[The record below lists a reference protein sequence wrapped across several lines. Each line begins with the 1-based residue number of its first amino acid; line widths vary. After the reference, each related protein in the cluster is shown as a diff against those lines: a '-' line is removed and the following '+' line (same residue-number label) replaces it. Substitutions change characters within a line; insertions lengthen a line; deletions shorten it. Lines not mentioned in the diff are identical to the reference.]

1 MSKVR
6 ELRDQRGKLVA
17 DMRAMLDKAETEGRD
32 LSADESKAY
41 DTMHAEQDSLGQRI
55 GREERQMEL
64 DREAAAK
71 AADEEKPEQE
81 RAQKREG
88 VIAPNRATLEG
99 LDKFFRGLRESIGL
113 ESRAVLQSG
122 SDTGGG
128 FLLPQEQLVDQL
140 LQNVDDLVVIRQKA
154 TKFRVAT
161 AESLGVPSFDTDVDD
176 AGWTTEL
183 ATGSED
189 TAMAFGKRA
198 LHPHPFAKRIKISK
212 DLLARL
218 PSIEAF
224 VRSRLA
230 YKFALTEEK
239 GFLTGTGVMQPLGLF
254 TASADGIPTTRDVS
268 TGNTTSS
275 ITFDGLI
282 EAKYSVKS
290 VYWTRCDWIFHRD
303 AVKQVVKLKD
313 GDGQYIWRESVRA
326 GEPDTLLG
334 RPLTISEYAPNTF
347 TTGLYVGLFG
357 DLSNY
362 WIADAMDLELQRLVE
377 LYAETNQVGI
387 IGRAKA
393 DGAPVLAEA
402 FARVKL
408 A

>member
-6 ELRDQRGKLVA
+6 ELRDQRSKIVT
-17 DMRAMLDKAETEGRD
+17 DMRAILDKAEAEKRD
-32 LSADESKAY
+32 LSAEESNAY
-41 DTMHAEQDSLGQRI
+41 DAMHAEQDALGQRVV
-55 GREERQMEL
+55 REERQAEL

-71 AADEEKPEQE
+71 VADKEPAYQ
-81 RAQKREG
+81 AREG
-88 VIAPNRATLEG
+88 VIAPTRATLEG
-99 LDKFFRGLRESIGL
+99 LDKFFRGLRESLGI

-122 SDTGGG
+122 LDTGGG
-128 FLLPQEQLVDQL
+128 FLLSQEQLVDQL
-140 LQNVDDLVVIRQKA
+140 LKDVDDLVFIRQKA
-154 TKFRVAT
+154 TKFRVPT
-161 AESLGVPSFDTDVDD
+161 AESLGVPTYTTDVGD
-176 AGWTTEL
+176 ADWTTEL

-189 TAMAFGKRA
+189 TAMAFGKRS
-198 LHPHPFAKRIKISK
+198 LNPHPFAKRIKVSK

-268 TGNTTSS
+268 TGNTTTS

-290 VYWTRCDWIFHRD
+290 VYWNRCDWIFHRD

-334 RPLTISEYAPNTF
+334 RPMSISEYAPNTF

>member
-1 MSKVR
+1 MSKLR
-6 ELRDQRGKLVA
+6 ELRDQRGKMVS
-17 DMRAMLDKAETEGRD
+17 DMRAMLDKAETEKRD
-32 LSADESKAY
+32 LSAEETNAY
-41 DTMHAEQDSLGQRI
+41 DALHAQQESLGQRI
-55 GREERQMEL
+55 VREERQAEL

-71 AADEEKPEQE
+71 VADEKRDDPT
-81 RAQKREG
+81 QKREG
-88 VIAPNRATLEG
+88 VISPSRATLEG
-99 LDKFFRGLRESIGL
+99 LDKFFRGLRDSLGI
-113 ESRAVLQSG
+113 ESRDVLQSG
-122 SDTGGG
+122 LDTGGG
-128 FLLPQEQLVDQL
+128 FLLPQEQLVYQM
-140 LQNVDDLVVIRQKA
+140 LQNVDDLVFIRQKA

-161 AESLGVPSFDTDVDD
+161 AESLGVPSFDADVDD

-183 ATGSED
+183 QTGSED
-189 TAMAFGKRA
+189 TAMAFGKRP

-239 GFLTGTGVMQPLGLF
+239 GFMTGTGVMQPLGLF
-254 TASADGIPTTRDVS
+254 TASTDGIPTTRDVS
-268 TGNTTSS
+268 TGNMPTQ

-290 VYWTRCDWIFHRD
+290 VYWARCDWIFHRD

-393 DGAPVLAEA
+393 DGAPVMAEA

-408 A
+408 G

>member
-6 ELRDQRGKLVA
+6 ELRDQRGKLVT
-17 DMRAMLDKAETEGRD
+17 DMRSMLDKADSEKRD

-41 DTMHAEQDSLGQRI
+41 DAMCAEQDSLGQRI
-55 GREERQMEL
+55 SREERQMEL
-64 DREAAAK
+64 DPEAAAK
-71 AADEEKPEQE
+71 VVE
-81 RAQKREG
+81 AQKVEHKAEKRDG
-88 VIAPNRATLEG
+88 IAPSRATLEG
-99 LDKFFRGLRESIGL
+99 LDKFFRGLRTSLDMPVE
-113 ESRAVLQSG
+113 ERAVLQSG
-122 SDTGGG
+122 LDTGGG
-128 FLLPQEQLVDQL
+128 FLLPQQDLINQI
-140 LQNVDDLVVIRQKA
+140 LQNVDDLVYIRQKA
-154 TKFRVAT
+154 TKFRVPT
-161 AESLGVPSFDTDVDD
+161 AESLGVPTLDTDADD

-183 ATGSED
+183 QTGSED

-198 LHPHPFAKRIKISK
+198 LRPHPFAKRIKVSK
-212 DLLARL
+212 DLLMRL

-224 VRSRLA
+224 VQSRLA

-239 GFLTGTGVMQPLGLF
+239 GFLTGSGAGQPLGLF
-254 TASADGIPTTRDVS
+254 TASTDGIPTTRDVS
-268 TGNTTSS
+268 TGNTTTA

-290 VYWTRCDWIFHRD
+290 VYRQNCDWIFHRD
-303 AVKQVVKLKD
+303 AVKQLVKIKD
-313 GDGQYIWRESVRA
+313 VDGQYIWRESVRV
-326 GEPDTLLG
+326 GEPDLLLG
-334 RPLTISEYAPNTF
+334 RPLTISEYVPNTF
-347 TTGLYVGLFG
+347 TTGLYVGIYG
-357 DLSNY
+357 DLSQY

-393 DGAPVLAEA
+393 DGMPVLAEA

>member
-17 DMRAMLDKAETEGRD
+17 DMRAMLDKAETEKRD
-32 LSADESKAY
+32 LSAEETNAY
-41 DTMHAEQDSLGQRI
+41 DTLHAQQDSLGQRI
-55 GREERQMEL
+55 SREERQVEL
-64 DREAAAK
+64 DREAATK
-71 AADEEKPEQE
+71 ASDEKKDEP
-81 RAQKREG
+81 AQKREG
-88 VIAPNRATLEG
+88 VIAPTRATLEG
-99 LDKFFRGLRESIGL
+99 LDKFFRGLRESLGI

-122 SDTGGG
+122 LDTGGG

-183 ATGSED
+183 QTGSED

-239 GFLTGTGVMQPLGLF
+239 GFLTGTGVAQPLGLF
-254 TASADGIPTTRDVS
+254 TASTDGIPTTRDVS
-268 TGNTTSS
+268 TGNTTTS

-282 EAKYSVKS
+282 EAKYFVKS

-334 RPLTISEYAPNTF
+334 RPLTISEFAPNTF